1 MKKFILLSVCTLVSL
16 LSFAQTI
23 QYKDKEN
30 DTEWLTLKYE
40 DIKPGCLK
48 DKEALKL
55 SGDFS
60 NFTVEW
66 ENSDDTIKAYETGP
80 VIFVCCDIKYSYPD
94 QILQH
99 FTDPGY
105 PLHTSLKYVDMSE
118 VTDINSMQYIFA
130 SCNMLQTIVF
140 PKSKIT
146 TAKNFEYAFRGCMA
160 LQNANLSMFNNIDN
174 INEAFCNCW
183 NMTEVKFC
191 KEPTNKNVY
200 IRNTFLGCTH
210 LKGIDLSMYTINNDT
225 KEKTPLTFEDCYS
238 LDYVYLPQGYVS
250 YVKSL
255 WDTYKNSDPNS
266 KYITQKEIFGE
277 NYNPNCLKVLSSKDD
292 PKGVM
297 DISGNEWTNVVL
309 GDTAFTDIEL
319 TEGTIENTR
328 DDSENKYYYYTYEC
342 PEEIQLD
349 GKKAIFT
356 PQMSGG
362 PYTYQYA
369 NGVSGWNTIVLPFT
383 GALQTKKG
391 KEEYTSVYPAIENVP
406 GYYWLRE
413 YKDGYGDA
421 VTFDVVNNNV
431 NQATEEALQAN
442 TPYIIAF
449 PGKDFKDDS
458 MIGKSLRF
466 IATNGVLPKTTDL
479 KVAGESGDYV
489 FQGNLNGNQV
499 SSTAYNLVCGNRDQ
513 DYFEQTTEKLNL
525 PFHAQ
530 IIATGTSSKAKRLY
544 IKSSND
550 ATGIVGAESET
561 PQEATTYF
569 TIDGVDTGVKDARLL
584 KKGIYI
590 HGNKKVVVK

>member
-23 QYKDKEN
+23 QYKDKESE
-30 DTEWLTLKYE
+30 TGWQTLNNE

-48 DKEALKL
+48 GKEALKL

-60 NFTVEW
+60 KFTVKW
-66 ENSDDTIKAYETGP
+66 KNSDDTETDYETGP
-80 VIFVCCDIKYSYPD
+80 VIAVCLYKGNFTFPD
-94 QILQH
+94 QVISDIDN
-99 FTDPGY
+99 TSY
-105 PLHTSLKYVDMSE
+105 SNESLKYVDMSE
-118 VTDINSMQYIFA
+118 VTDINSMQYIFVKCFNLKNIDFPNCDIN
-130 SCNMLQTIVF
+130 SRCNFGNAFDGCNGLL
-140 PKSKIT
+140 KADLSKF
-146 TAKNFEYAFRGCMA
+146 K
-160 LQNANLSMFNNIDN
+160 NIDN
-174 INEAFCNCW
+174 IDEAFCNCFD
-183 NMTEVKFC
+183 MTEVKFC

-255 WDTYKNSDPNS
+255 WDKYKNSDPNS

-309 GDTAFTDIEL
+309 GNTAFTDIEL
-319 TEGTIENTR
+319 TEGTIKNTR

-342 PEEIQLD
+342 PEDIQLGD
-349 GKKAIFT
+349 KKAIFT
-356 PQMSGG
+356 PQMFGG

-421 VTFDVVNNNV
+421 VTFDVVNNV
-431 NQATEEALQAN
+431 NQTTGEALQAN

-466 IATNGVLPKTTDL
+466 IATNDVLPKTTDL
-479 KVAGESGDYV
+479 KVAGESTDYA

-499 SSTAYNLVCGNRDQ
+499 SGTAYNLVCGKSYQ
-513 DYFEQTTEKLNL
+513 DYFKQTTEMSNL

-530 IIATGTSSKAKRLY
+530 IIATGTTSYNVPRLY

-550 ATGIVGAESET
+550 ATGIVGAESEI

>member
-30 DTEWLTLKYE
+30 ETEWKTLNNE

-48 DKEALKL
+48 GKEALKL

-80 VIFVCCDIKYSYPD
+80 VIAVCLYKGNFTFPD
-94 QILQH
+94 QVIS
-99 FTDPGY
+99 DIDNASY
-105 PLHTSLKYVDMSE
+105 SNESLKYVDMSG
-118 VTDINSMQYIFA
+118 VTDINSMQYIFVKCFNLKNIDFPNYVIN
-130 SCNMLQTIVF
+130 SRCNF
-140 PKSKIT
+140 G
-146 TAKNFEYAFRGCMA
+146 NAFDGCNGLRKA
-160 LQNANLSMFNNIDN
+160 DLSMFTNIDN
-174 INEAFCNCW
+174 IDEAFCNCFD
-183 NMTEVKFC
+183 MTEVKFC
-191 KEPTNKNVY
+191 STQPENVDVH
-200 IRNTFLGCTH
+200 IDNTFVGCIR
-210 LKGIDLSMYTINNDT
+210 LKGIDLSMYKI
-225 KEKTPLTFEDCYS
+225 KTDNKKTTPVTFEDCYS
-238 LDYVYLPQGYVS
+238 LDYVYLPKGYVK
-250 YVKSL
+250 YVNSFSDKSQ
-255 WDTYKNSDPNS
+255 TV
-266 KYITQKEIFGE
+266 IFGN
-277 NYNPNCLKVLSSKDD
+277 NYNPNCLKILSKDD
-292 PKGVM
+292 TDTTGIM
-297 DISGNEWTNVVL
+297 GDWTNVVH
-309 GDTAFTDIEL
+309 GNKAFTDINL
-319 TEGTIENTR
+319 TEGVVQDMR
-328 DDSENKYYYYTYEC
+328 DDSNNYFNYTYEC
-342 PEEIQLD
+342 PEEIQLG

-362 PYTYQYA
+362 PYKYQYA

-383 GALQTKKG
+383 GALQTKEKG
-391 KEEYTSVYPAIENVP
+391 NTEYTSVYPATDTFE

-421 VTFDVVNNNV
+421 VTFDVVNNV
-431 NQATEEALQAN
+431 NQTTGEALQAN

-466 IATNGVLPKTTDL
+466 IATNDVLPKTTDL
-479 KVAGESGDYV
+479 KVAGESTDYA

-499 SSTAYNLVCGNRDQ
+499 SGTAYNLVCGKSDQ
-513 DYFEQTTEKLNL
+513 DYFEQTTEKSNL

>member
-30 DTEWLTLKYE
+30 ETEWKTLNNE

-48 DKEALKL
+48 GKEALKL

-60 NFTVEW
+60 KFTVKW
-66 ENSDDTIKAYETGP
+66 KNSDDKETDYETGP
-80 VIFVCCDIKYSYPD
+80 VIAVCLYKGNFTFPD
-94 QILQH
+94 QVISDIDN
-99 FTDPGY
+99 TSY
-105 PLHTSLKYVDMSE
+105 SNESLKYVDMSE
-118 VTDINSMQYIFA
+118 VTDINSMQYIFVKCFNLKNIDFPNYYIN
-130 SCNMLQTIVF
+130 SRCNFGNAFDGCNGLL
-140 PKSKIT
+140 KADLSKF
-146 TAKNFEYAFRGCMA
+146 K
-160 LQNANLSMFNNIDN
+160 NIDN
-174 INEAFCNCW
+174 IDEAFCNCFD
-183 NMTEVKFC
+183 MTEVMFC
-191 KEPTNKNVY
+191 TRPENVDVH
-200 IRNTFLGCTH
+200 IDNTFVGCIR
-210 LKGIDLSMYTINNDT
+210 LKGINLSMYKI
-225 KEKTPLTFEDCYS
+225 KTDNKKTTPVTFEDCYS
-238 LDYVYLPQGYVS
+238 LDYVYLPKGYVE
-250 YVKSL
+250 YVKSF
-255 WDTYKNSDPNS
+255 SDKS
-266 KYITQKEIFGE
+266 QTEIFGN
-277 NYNPNCLKVLSSKDD
+277 NYNPNCLKILSKDD
-292 PKGVM
+292 TDSTGIM
-297 DISGNEWTNVVL
+297 GDWTNVVH
-309 GDTAFTDIEL
+309 GNKAFTDINL
-319 TEGTIENTR
+319 TEGVVQDRR
-328 DDSENKYYYYTYEC
+328 DDFNNYFNYTYEC
-342 PEEIQLD
+342 PEDIQLGD
-349 GKKAIFT
+349 KKAIFT
-356 PQMSGG
+356 PQMFGG

-383 GALQTKKG
+383 GALQTKEKG
-391 KEEYTSVYPAIENVP
+391 NTEYTSVYPATDTFE

-421 VTFDVVNNNV
+421 VTFDVVNNV
-431 NQATEEALQAN
+431 NQTTGEALQAN

-466 IATNGVLPKTTDL
+466 IATNDVLPKTTDL
-479 KVAGESGDYV
+479 KVAGESTDYA

-499 SSTAYNLVCGNRDQ
+499 SSTAYNLVCGNSDQ

>member
-30 DTEWLTLKYE
+30 ETEWKTLNNE

-48 DKEALKL
+48 GKEALKL

-80 VIFVCCDIKYSYPD
+80 VIAVCLYKGNFTFPD
-94 QILQH
+94 QVIS
-99 FTDPGY
+99 DIDNASY
-105 PLHTSLKYVDMSE
+105 SNESLKYVDMSG
-118 VTDINSMQYIFA
+118 VTDINSMQYIFVKCFNLKNIDFPNCVIN
-130 SCNMLQTIVF
+130 SRCNFGNAFDGCNGLL
-140 PKSKIT
+140 KADLSKF
-146 TAKNFEYAFRGCMA
+146 K
-160 LQNANLSMFNNIDN
+160 NIDN
-174 INEAFCNCW
+174 IDEAFCNCFD
-183 NMTEVKFC
+183 MTEVTFC
-191 KEPTNKNVY
+191 AQPENVDVH
-200 IRNTFLGCTH
+200 IDNTFVGCIR
-210 LKGIDLSMYTINNDT
+210 LKGIDLSMYKINSDNT
-225 KEKTPLTFEDCYS
+225 KPTPVTFEDCYS
-238 LDYVYLPQGYVS
+238 LDYVYLPKGYVK
-250 YVKSL
+250 YVKSF
-255 WDTYKNSDPNS
+255 SDKPQ
-266 KYITQKEIFGE
+266 TEIFGN
-277 NYNPNCLKVLSSKDD
+277 NYNPNCLKILSKDD
-292 PKGVM
+292 TDSTGIM
-297 DISGNEWTNVVL
+297 DDWTNVVH
-309 GDTAFTDIEL
+309 GNKAFTDINL
-319 TEGTIENTR
+319 TEGVVQDMR
-328 DDSENKYYYYTYEC
+328 DDFNNYFNYTYEC
-342 PEEIQLD
+342 PEEIQLG

-362 PYTYQYA
+362 PYKYQYA

-383 GALQTKKG
+383 GALQTKEKG
-391 KEEYTSVYPAIENVP
+391 NTEYTSVYPATDTFE

-421 VTFDVVNNNV
+421 VTFDVVNNV
-431 NQATEEALQAN
+431 NQTTGEALQAN

-466 IATNGVLPKTTDL
+466 IATNDVLPKTTDL
-479 KVAGESGDYV
+479 KVAGESTDYA

-499 SSTAYNLVCGNRDQ
+499 SGTAYNLVCGKSDQ
-513 DYFEQTTEKLNL
+513 DYFEQTTEKSNL

>member
-23 QYKDKEN
+23 QYKNTESE
-30 DTEWLTLKYE
+30 TEWQTLNNE

-48 DKEALKL
+48 GKEALKL

-60 NFTVEW
+60 KFTVKW
-66 ENSDDTIKAYETGP
+66 KNSDDTETDYETGP
-80 VIFVCCDIKYSYPD
+80 VIAVCLYKGNFTFPD
-94 QILQH
+94 QVISDIDN
-99 FTDPGY
+99 TSY
-105 PLHTSLKYVDMSE
+105 SNESLKYVDMSE
-118 VTDINSMQYIFA
+118 VTDINSMQYIFVKCFNLKNIDFPNCDIN
-130 SCNMLQTIVF
+130 SRCNF
-140 PKSKIT
+140 G
-146 TAKNFEYAFRGCMA
+146 NAFDGCNGLRKA
-160 LQNANLSMFNNIDN
+160 DLSMFKNIDN
-174 INEAFCNCW
+174 IDEAFCNCFD
-183 NMTEVKFC
+183 MTEVKFC
-191 KEPTNKNVY
+191 STQPENVDVH
-200 IRNTFLGCTH
+200 IDNTFVGCIR
-210 LKGIDLSMYTINNDT
+210 LKGIDLSMYKINSDN
-225 KEKTPLTFEDCYS
+225 KKPTPVTFEDCYS
-238 LDYVYLPQGYVS
+238 LDYVYLPKGYVE
-250 YVKSL
+250 YVNSFSDKSQ
-255 WDTYKNSDPNS
+255 TV
-266 KYITQKEIFGE
+266 IFGN
-277 NYNPNCLKVLSSKDD
+277 NYNPNCLKILSKDD
-292 PKGVM
+292 KDPTGIM
-297 DISGNEWTNVVL
+297 GDWTNVVH
-309 GDTAFTDIEL
+309 GNKAFTDINL
-319 TEGTIENTR
+319 TEGVVKDMR
-328 DDSENKYYYYTYEC
+328 DDSNNYFNYTYEC
-342 PEEIQLD
+342 PEEIQLG

-362 PYTYQYA
+362 PYKYQYA

-383 GALQTKKG
+383 GALQTKEKG
-391 KEEYTSVYPAIENVP
+391 NTEYTSVYPATDTFE

-421 VTFDVVNNNV
+421 VTFDVVNNV
-431 NQATEEALQAN
+431 NQTTGEALQAN

-449 PGKDFKDDS
+449 PGKDFNDDS
-458 MIGKSLRF
+458 MSGKSLRF

-479 KVAGESGDYV
+479 KVAGESTEYA

-499 SSTAYNLVCGNRDQ
+499 SGTAYNLVCGTRDQ